1 MAKQLMFSD
10 EARQKVL
17 KGVEQLKK
25 VVAVT
30 MGPAGRFVA
39 YEKSFGSPGV
49 INDGVTV
56 AKEVDLAD
64 PFENMGAHL
73 VRQAAQ
79 KTNDV
84 AGDGTTT
91 ATVLSHAIYAAGLK
105 AVSAGHNPMALQRG
119 LQAALDAVVEDLKA
133 QSKPCKKDTDLRA
146 VATISANSAQLGGY
160 IADALLKVGPDG
172 VITIEEGKTAET
184 VLEVVE
190 GMQFDRGYLSPYF
203 VNVPAEMK
211 VVMENPL
218 ILIYEKKI
226 SNLRELIPLLEKA
239 NAQGRPLLI
248 IAEEVENE
256 ALTTLVINK
265 LRGVLN
271 VCAVKAPGFGDR
283 RKAMLGDLAVLTGG
297 KAITE
302 DLGLSLENVEVADL
316 GSAKKISIDK
326 DNTTIVEGQGK
337 KADIKSREESIRRQI
352 ETTTSD
358 YDKEKLQERLAKLCG
373 GVAVIRVGASTETEM
388 KERKARL
395 DDAMHAA
402 RAASEEGVVPG
413 GGVAYI
419 RALPAVEKVIKKLS
433 NEEEQA
439 GAKIL
444 LKALEAPL
452 AQIAENVG
460 EGGNVVVNTVKESK
474 GALGFNAVTKQYTD
488 LVKEGVID
496 STKVVRSA
504 LQNAVSIAGL
514 MLTLE
519 TMVTD
524 LDKEKPVAV
533 AGAVK

>member
-17 KGVEQLKK
+17 KGVEQLKR

-30 MGPAGRFVA
+30 MGPAGRYVA
-39 YEKSFGSPGV
+39 YEKSFGSPGI

-56 AKEVDLAD
+56 AKEVDLQD

-105 AVSAGHNPMALQRG
+105 AVAAGINPMALQRG
-119 LQAALDAVVEDLKA
+119 LQAGLEAVVEDLKA
-133 QSKPCKKDTDLRA
+133 QSKPCKKDEEIRA
-146 VATISANSAQLGGY
+146 VATISANSTQLGGT
-160 IADALLKVGPDG
+160 IADALKRVGPDG
-172 VITIEEGKTAET
+172 VVTIEEGKTSDTE
-184 VLEVVE
+184 LEVVE

-203 VNVPAEMK
+203 VNVAAEMK
-211 VVMENPL
+211 VVMENAL

-226 SNLRELIPLLEKA
+226 SNLRELVPLLEKA

-248 IAEEVENE
+248 IAEDVENE

-265 LRGVLN
+265 LRGMLN

-283 RKAMLGDLAVLTGG
+283 RKAMLADIAVLTGG

-302 DLGLSLENVEVADL
+302 DLGLSLENVDIADL
-316 GSAKKISIDK
+316 GQAKKVTIDK
-326 DNTTIVEGQGK
+326 DNTTIAEGQGK
-337 KADIKSREESIRRQI
+337 KADIKAREESIRRQI

-358 YDKEKLQERLAKLCG
+358 YDREKLQERLAKICG
-373 GVAVIRVGASTETEM
+373 GVAVIRVGASTESEM

-402 RAASEEGVVPG
+402 KAASKEGVVPG
-413 GGVAYI
+413 GGVAYL
-419 RALPAVEKVIKKLS
+419 RAQPAVEKALKKLS
-433 NEEEQA
+433 EDEQA
-439 GAKIL
+439 GARIL
-444 LKALEAPL
+444 IKALEAPL

-460 EGGNVVVNTVKESK
+460 EGGNVVVNRVRESK
-474 GALGFNAVTKQYTD
+474 GALGFNAATKQYTD
-488 LVKEGVID
+488 LVKDGVID
-496 STKVVRSA
+496 PTMVVRSA

-514 MLTLE
+514 MLTIE
-519 TMVTD
+519 TLVTD
-524 LDKEKPVAV
+524 LDKEKPMAV